1 MGILNSFFRKSSS
14 DKKEEKSLVNWIPLR
29 SIDQL
34 KEIQVLSNKEPIAIF
49 KHSTR
54 CGISRMVIQRF
65 ESSFDQ
71 SLKDFKVYY
80 LDLLNYRELS
90 NEIGYKFQVIHQS
103 PQLLIIKRGEAVAYA
118 SHYDITN
125 IDLKSF

>member
-1 MGILNSFFRKSSS
+1 
-14 DKKEEKSLVNWIPLR
+14 
-29 SIDQL
+29 
-34 KEIQVLSNKEPIAIF
+34 
-49 KHSTR
+49 
-54 CGISRMVIQRF
+54 MVIQRF